1 MLSDHLPKQIRSASV
16 MAIYCSCQSTSTH
29 STVFRLTSC
38 QLQEMDK
45 SYSRHRAGSCGY
57 ARSDSVK
64 VSKSQ
69 VTLSKFFE
77 LICAS
82 GVGLCQEHLCG
93 IRPKLYQLLQRTSL
107 GLLKLCKNLSIQR
120 YLLPQDITTAFG
132 NSLLKVFQRLWL
144 SLL

>member
-1 MLSDHLPKQIRSASV
+1 
-16 MAIYCSCQSTSTH
+16 
-29 STVFRLTSC
+29 
-38 QLQEMDK
+38 MDK